1 MSKIYHPDCK
11 SLITSMYVKNGLIAI
26 LFLIASIFGVVVMQE
41 WKILLIGLMCAA
53 YFIFQI
59 YEIHNDEK
67 NERYKTVK
75 GIVVSDESSKNM
87 IRQQIST
94 YRIIPVNEDGE
105 FIDKNG
111 KYDFFLSVNESK
123 KNVKNS
129 FFVGA
134 MYDFIFKS
142 NEDGVT
148 AFNDRNLV
156 TCSRVTTAVKN
167 DDTIVPADTQKS
179 APSMSRW
186 KRTIKSNKKPKKK
199 LLSKKRNTPKTTS
212 SFWMDLVKAVIQS
225 E

>member
-87 IRQQIST
+87 IQIGRASC
-94 YRIIPVNEDGE
+94 RE
-105 FIDKNG
+105 
-111 KYDFFLSVNESK
+111 
-123 KNVKNS
+123 
-129 FFVGA
+129 
-134 MYDFIFKS
+134 
-142 NEDGVT
+142 
-148 AFNDRNLV
+148 
-156 TCSRVTTAVKN
+156 RV
-167 DDTIVPADTQKS
+167 
-179 APSMSRW
+179 
-186 KRTIKSNKKPKKK
+186 
-199 LLSKKRNTPKTTS
+199 
-212 SFWMDLVKAVIQS
+212 
-225 E
+225 

>member
-1 MSKIYHPDCK
+1 MR
-11 SLITSMYVKNGLIAI
+11 
-26 LFLIASIFGVVVMQE
+26 E

-94 YRIIPVNEDGE
+94 YRIIPVNDDGE

-179 APSMSRW
+179 VPFMSPLEAYD
-186 KRTIKSNKKPKKK
+186 KVKQEAEKEVIEQKKK
-199 LLSKKRNTPKTTS
+199 HTKENLVFLDGFGEGGDSK
-212 SFWMDLVKAVIQS
+212 
-225 E
+225 

>member
-26 LFLIASIFGVVVMQE
+26 LFLIASIFGVVVMRE

-105 FIDKNG
+105 FIDKKENTIFSSASTNQR
-111 KYDFFLSVNESK
+111 KTLKTLSSLVLCMTLFLNQMRM
-123 KNVKNS
+123 
-129 FFVGA
+129 A
-134 MYDFIFKS
+134 
-142 NEDGVT
+142 
-148 AFNDRNLV
+148 
-156 TCSRVTTAVKN
+156 
-167 DDTIVPADTQKS
+167 
-179 APSMSRW
+179 
-186 KRTIKSNKKPKKK
+186 
-199 LLSKKRNTPKTTS
+199 
-212 SFWMDLVKAVIQS
+212 
-225 E
+225 

>member
-11 SLITSMYVKNGLIAI
+11 SLITSMYVKNGLIAV
-26 LFLIASIFGVVVMQE
+26 LFLVVSTLGVIMTQE
-41 WKILLIGLMCAA
+41 WKILLIGLLCAA
-53 YFIFQI
+53 YFVFLI

-67 NERYKTVK
+67 NGRYKTVE

-87 IRQQIST
+87 IRQQITT
-94 YRIIPVNEDGE
+94 YRIIPVNENGE

-123 KNVKNS
+123 KSARNS

-156 TCSRVTTAVKN
+156 TSSRVTTAVKN
-167 DDTIVPADTQKS
+167 DDTIVPADTQKPV
-179 APSMSRW
+179 PSMSPMEMYD
-186 KRTIKSNKKPKKK
+186 KIKQEAEKEAIEQKKK
-199 LLSKKRNTPKTTS
+199 HTKDNLVFLDGFGEGGDSK
-212 SFWMDLVKAVIQS
+212 
-225 E
+225 

>member
-167 DDTIVPADTQKS
+167 DDAIVPADTQKS
-179 APSMSRW
+179 APSMSPLEAY
-186 KRTIKSNKKPKKK
+186 NKVKQEAEKEVIEQKKK
-199 LLSKKRNTPKTTS
+199 HTKDNLVFLDGFGEGGDSK
-212 SFWMDLVKAVIQS
+212 
-225 E
+225 

>member
-26 LFLIASIFGVVVMQE
+26 LFLIASIFGVVVMRE

-94 YRIIPVNEDGE
+94 YRIIPVNEDG
-105 FIDKNG
+105 
-111 KYDFFLSVNESK
+111 
-123 KNVKNS
+123 
-129 FFVGA
+129 
-134 MYDFIFKS
+134 
-142 NEDGVT
+142 VT

-156 TCSRVTTAVKN
+156 TCSRVTTAVKS

-179 APSMSRW
+179 VPSMSPLEAYD
-186 KRTIKSNKKPKKK
+186 KVKQEAEKEVIEQKKK
-199 LLSKKRNTPKTTS
+199 HTKENLVFLDGFGEGGDSK
-212 SFWMDLVKAVIQS
+212 
-225 E
+225 

>member
-26 LFLIASIFGVVVMQE
+26 LFLIASIFGVVVMRE

-111 KYDFFLSVNESK
+111 KYDFFLSVNES
-123 KNVKNS
+123 
-129 FFVGA
+129 
-134 MYDFIFKS
+134 
-142 NEDGVT
+142 
-148 AFNDRNLV
+148 
-156 TCSRVTTAVKN
+156 TAVKN

-179 APSMSRW
+179 VPSMSPLEAYD
-186 KRTIKSNKKPKKK
+186 KVKQEAEKEVIEQKKK
-199 LLSKKRNTPKTTS
+199 HTKENLVFLDGFGEGGDSK
-212 SFWMDLVKAVIQS
+212 
-225 E
+225 

>member
-26 LFLIASIFGVVVMQE
+26 LFLIASIFGVVVMRE

-111 KYDFFLSVNESK
+111 KYDFFLFIILGEPDLNAAGTK
-123 KNVKNS
+123 KMSCIYKPDFYSITDFN
-129 FFVGA
+129 
-134 MYDFIFKS
+134 DFI
-142 NEDGVT
+142 VI
-148 AFNDRNLV
+148 
-156 TCSRVTTAVKN
+156 TCYK
-167 DDTIVPADTQKS
+167 
-179 APSMSRW
+179 M
-186 KRTIKSNKKPKKK
+186 
-199 LLSKKRNTPKTTS
+199 L
-212 SFWMDLVKAVIQS
+212 
-225 E
+225 